1 MKIQTDE
8 NHDPFI
14 VGFGVLDNETV
25 QPLSWEDV
33 SRGPAE
39 RDGERRWI
47 HLNRLSAEARA
58 WLEGIGGI
66 DPLIVGVLFQEDTR
80 PRSSKHGDG
89 FLINLRGANLN
100 PGAEPED
107 LISIRIWATKNLV
120 ITTRAYRIHAIEDLT
135 NRYASGKPP
144 ETHGDLICL
153 LAETLT
159 AHLEPVV
166 GALEDQADELEAE
179 WLDLNTPAPKLK
191 LAEFRRS
198 ALSLRRYIA
207 PQREA
212 LSSLIREAGDFLSE
226 SARLQLREVQ
236 DITTRLA
243 EDLDL
248 ARERA
253 VVIQEQ
259 IVEQRA
265 ESMNQKLF
273 VLAIISAVFLPLG
286 FLTGLFGINIGGMPG
301 VDSPYAFSIFLG
313 FLVAVT
319 AGLFGLFKWLKWM

>member
-1 MKIQTDE
+1 MINQTDK
-8 NHDPFI
+8 NHEPFI
-14 VGFGVLDNETV
+14 VGFGVLDDETV
-25 QPLSWEDV
+25 QPLSWETM
-33 SRGPAE
+33 SCATAE
-39 RDGERRWI
+39 KEGERRWI
-47 HLNRLSAEARA
+47 HLNRLSPEAKD
-58 WLEGIGGI
+58 WLEGAGGI
-66 DPLIVGVLFQEDTR
+66 EQLIVGVLFQEDTR
-80 PRSSKHGDG
+80 PRSSKHGNG
-89 FLINLRGANLN
+89 YLINLRGANLN
-100 PGAEPED
+100 PGAEPKD
-107 LISIRIWATKNLV
+107 LISVRMWATKNLV
-120 ITTRAYRIHAIEDLT
+120 ITTGAYRIHAIEDLT
-135 NRYASGKPP
+135 NRYLAGDPP
-144 ETHGDLICL
+144 DTHGDLLCM
-153 LAETLT
+153 LAEILT

-166 GALEDQADELEAE
+166 GALVDQADELEAE

-191 LAEFRRS
+191 LGAFRRS

-212 LSSLIREAGDFLSE
+212 LSALIREAGDFLCE
-226 SARLQLREVQ
+226 NARLQLREVQ

-259 IVEQRA
+259 IVEQHG

-273 VLAIISAVFLPLG
+273 ALAIISAVFLPLG

-301 VDSPYAFSIFLG
+301 VDNPYAFSIFLV

-319 AGLFGLFKWLKWM
+319 ASLFVLFKWLKWM

>member
-1 MKIQTDE
+1 MKSSIDE
-8 NHDPFI
+8 NVDPFI
-14 VGFGVLDNETV
+14 VGFAIKDDSNIEELN
-25 QPLSWEDV
+25 WEAV
-33 SRGPAE
+33 KSATANVP
-39 RDGERRWI
+39 GERRWI
-47 HLNRLSAEARA
+47 HLNRLSDEARA
-58 WLEGIGGI
+58 WLEGAGSL
-66 DPLIVGVLFQEDTR
+66 DPLIVNVLFQEDTR
-80 PRSSKHGDG
+80 PRSTRLGEG

-107 LISIRIWATKNLV
+107 LISLRIWATKDLIV
-120 ITTRAYRIHAIEDLT
+120 TTRAYRIRAIEDLRDEFHSLNPPVT
-135 NRYASGKPP
+135 NG
-144 ETHGDLICL
+144 EIVCF
-153 LAETLT
+153 LAERLT
-159 AHLEPVV
+159 TRLEPIV
-166 GALEDQADELEAE
+166 GQLEDQADELEAE

-212 LSSLIREAGDFLSE
+212 ISSFIRESGDFLSDE
-226 SARLQLREVQ
+226 SRLKLREVQ
-236 DITTRLA
+236 DITTRFA

-265 ESMNQKLF
+265 ESMNQRLF
-273 VLAIISAVFLPLG
+273 VLAIISAIFLPLG

-301 VDSPYAFSIFLG
+301 VDSPYAFWLFAT
-313 FLVAVT
+313 FLVVVT
-319 AGLFGLFKWLKWM
+319 GGLLYAFKRMNWL